1 MVEKTTETV
10 SWSTFI
16 SWKYASTF
24 EIVFS
29 SV

>member
-1 MVEKTTETV
+1 MVKKTTETAN
-10 SWSTFI
+10 WCTFI

-24 EIVFS
+24 KIVFS

>member
-24 EIVFS
+24 KIMFS
-29 SV
+29 A